1 MVETTHKEL
10 TKLKKSQ
17 LIDQILL
24 LEKQLQHSLASNEL
38 LIKTN
43 INLTSESTVKD
54 QQIEELRSL
63 ASILDTGSRNFRQIL
78 LSLMS
83 MLKSTDLVVG
93 AFDENIQIYNKHFG
107 KNNER
112 SQLIQQLL
120 DELKNNG
127 LGEEGYFDDAIDQ

>member
-43 INLTSESTVKD
+43 INLTSEGAVKD

-83 MLKSTDLVVG
+83 MLRSTDLVVG

-112 SQLIQQLL
+112 SQLIQQLM
-120 DELKNNG
+120 DELNNSG

>member
-1 MVETTHKEL
+1 MVETTQKEL

-43 INLTSESTVKD
+43 INLTSESAVKD
-54 QQIEELRSL
+54 QQIEELRAL

-78 LSLMS
+78 LSIMS
-83 MLKSTDLVVG
+83 MLKSTDLVIG

-112 SQLIQQLL
+112 SQLIQQLI
-120 DELKNNG
+120 DELNNNG
-127 LGEEGYFDDAIDQ
+127 LGEEGYFDDTIDQ

>member
-1 MVETTHKEL
+1 MVETTQKEL

-43 INLTSESTVKD
+43 INLTSESAVKD
-54 QQIEELRSL
+54 QQIEELRAL

-83 MLKSTDLVVG
+83 MLKSTDLVIG

-112 SQLIQQLL
+112 SQLIQQLI
-120 DELKNNG
+120 DELNNNG
-127 LGEEGYFDDAIDQ
+127 LGEEGYFDDTIDQ

>member
-43 INLTSESTVKD
+43 INLTSEGAVKD

-83 MLKSTDLVVG
+83 MLKSTNLVVG

-112 SQLIQQLL
+112 SQLIQQLM
-120 DELKNNG
+120 DELNNSG

>member
-24 LEKQLQHSLASNEL
+24 LEKQLRHSLASNEL

-43 INLTSESTVKD
+43 INLTSEGAVKD
-54 QQIEELRSL
+54 QQIEELRAL

-93 AFDENIQIYNKHFG
+93 AFDENIHIYNKHFG

-112 SQLIQQLL
+112 SQLIQQII
-120 DELKNNG
+120 DELNENG
-127 LGEEGYFDDAIDQ
+127 LGEEGYFDDTIDQ

>member
-43 INLTSESTVKD
+43 INLTSEGAVKD

-112 SQLIQQLL
+112 SQLIQQLM
-120 DELKNNG
+120 DELNNSG

>member
-43 INLTSESTVKD
+43 INLTSEGAVKD
-54 QQIEELRSL
+54 QQIEELRAL
-63 ASILDTGSRNFRQIL
+63 AAILDTGSRNFRQIL

-93 AFDENIQIYNKHFG
+93 AFDENIRIYNKHFG

-112 SQLIQQLL
+112 SQLIQQIM
-120 DELKNNG
+120 DELNENG
-127 LGEEGYFDDAIDQ
+127 LGEEGYFDDTVDQ